1 MPVRA
6 LLLSIA
12 LGAAFFLITATT
24 FASLGVVLP
33 AMIAEF
39 SWSWTT
45 GGLGFTALALMTGVF
60 SPVAATS
67 LTRLGARAHYA
78 LAGVIMTLGYALMGG
93 AKGVVSYLVA
103 ASLLGAGFALLA
115 NVPGTYLVGRA
126 AAQKWRNVAIGAY
139 LAAGGAG
146 GIFGPLMANA
156 LISSGA
162 DWRLYWFASAL
173 AAAFAAA
180 VIVAL
185 CRRRDAFGPGV
196 GREIPASADRD
207 ERAAR
212 WTPKQAMATPAFFVI
227 AGALTVAY
235 FCGVTVSTWSVSH
248 LENAGLASAVA
259 VLMLSLYSASNA
271 GARALGGLAAKRVRA
286 KTLLV
291 AALLANVAGMTAL
304 AFAQS
309 LPAAI
314 AFAIF
319 DGFAFGMALFAT
331 TALLIDYFG
340 LKNSPAL
347 LGGANLAATVA
358 MLGPTLAGRTADEWG
373 SFAPIF
379 MIYAGGALVAAAA
392 VAFMRD
398 PNAETSAIAAEA

>member
-1 MPVRA
+1 MPLRA

-12 LGAAFFLITATT
+12 LGAVFFLITATT
-24 FASLGVVLP
+24 FASLGVILP

-67 LTRLGARAHYA
+67 LERLGPRTHYA
-78 LAGVIMTLGYALMGG
+78 LAGAVMTLGYALIGG
-93 AKGVVSYLVA
+93 ANGVASYLVA

-126 AAQKWRNVAIGAY
+126 TAPKWRNIAIGAY

-146 GIFGPLMANA
+146 GVVGPLMANA
-156 LISSGA
+156 LVSSGA
-162 DWRLYWFASAL
+162 DWRLYWFGSAL
-173 AAAFAAA
+173 AAALTTAF
-180 VIVAL
+180 IVAL
-185 CRRRDAFGPGV
+185 CRRSDAFGPEAE
-196 GREIPASADRD
+196 RAIPASADQD
-207 ERAAR
+207 AR
-212 WTPKQAMATPAFFVI
+212 SQSWAPKQAMATPAFLII

-235 FCGVTVSTWSVSH
+235 FCGVTVSTWSVTH
-248 LENAGLASAVA
+248 LQNAGLAPAFAVG
-259 VLMLSLYSASNA
+259 MLSLYAASNA
-271 GARALGGLAAKRVRA
+271 GARALGGIAAKRMRA

-291 AALLANVAGMTAL
+291 AALLANVFGMTAL
-304 AFAQS
+304 AFATS
-309 LPAAI
+309 LPAAV

-379 MIYAGGALVAAAA
+379 MVYAGAALVAAAA
-392 VAFMRD
+392 VAWMRD
-398 PNAETSAIAAEA
+398 PNAAPSAVEAKA

>member
-1 MPVRA
+1 MPLRA

-126 AAQKWRNVAIGAY
+126 APEKWRNIAIGAY

-146 GIFGPLMANA
+146 GVFGPLMANA

-162 DWRLYWFASAL
+162 DWRHYWFASAL
-173 AAAFAAA
+173 VAALNAAL
-180 VIVAL
+180 IVAL

-212 WTPKQAMATPAFFVI
+212 WTPKLATATPAFLVI
-227 AGALTVAY
+227 AGALTIAY

-248 LENAGLASAVA
+248 LQNAGLSPAVA
-259 VLMLSLYSASNA
+259 VVMLSLYSASNA
-271 GARALGGLAAKRVRA
+271 GARALGGLAERRVRA

-291 AALLANVAGMTAL
+291 AALLANVVGMTAL

-309 LPAAI
+309 LPVAI

-379 MIYAGGALVAAAA
+379 MIYAGAALVAAAA